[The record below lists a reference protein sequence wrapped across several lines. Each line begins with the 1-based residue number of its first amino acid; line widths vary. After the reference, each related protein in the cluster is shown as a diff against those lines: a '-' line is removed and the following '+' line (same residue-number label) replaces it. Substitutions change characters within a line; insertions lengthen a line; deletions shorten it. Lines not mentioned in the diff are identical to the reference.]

1 MILCFFTI
9 ISNVSFADSYE
20 NLGLNDN
27 QDGKFSYIQMSP
39 EYAMTAKHI
48 STLKNRDYE
57 CSLGCDLVFFKHKD
71 PDFKKDLWRKPL
83 VNENVSQ
90 VGITREGDMIVKK
103 GEVLKGYNK
112 PAKDSQFYNM
122 STTSKTVKGMSGG
135 PVYGSDGKII
145 GMTIGA
151 PLDKSEVKNVESIFI
166 PYEIIKMEWEN
177 FEKIKNLEPTKF

>member
-1 MILCFFTI
+1 MLCFFSI
-9 ISNVSFADSYE
+9 VSNASFADSYE

-71 PDFKKDLWRKPL
+71 PDFKKDLWRNPL

-112 PAKDSQFYNM
+112 PDKDSQFYNM

-135 PVYGSDGKII
+135 PVYGSDGKIV
-145 GMTIGA
+145 GMTIGS
-151 PLDKSEVKNVESIFI
+151 PLNRGENQKMDSIFI
-166 PYEIIKMEWEN
+166 PYEIIKHEWEN
-177 FEKIKNLEPTKF
+177 FENKNLNSK